1 MAITAMIIDD
11 MPLAIASLSADVREG
26 FPEVELL
33 GTAEGVMEGAKLI
46 KKLKPQLLFLDIH
59 MGDGDGFDLLEIIS
73 DENIQVI
80 FTTAS
85 KDHAIKAF
93 QFEAVDYLLKPVD
106 PDLLGKAIEKVK
118 AALDSQSATRE
129 TTPQLDARAGT
140 IALNT
145 QEEIRIVDIDQ
156 IIRLEAMGN
165 YTTFYTGDGNKILVT
180 KTLKEFEKSLPDSF
194 MRVHQSHLVNRGQIK
209 AYIKTEGGYLKMKDG
224 SDVPVSTRKKSY
236 VMDLLK

>member
-1 MAITAMIIDD
+1 MSLTAIIIDD
-11 MPLAIASLSADVREG
+11 MNLAIASLKADIEDS
-26 FPEVELL
+26 FPEVNIL

-59 MGDGDGFDLLEIIS
+59 MGDGDGFDLLEIIE
-73 DENIQVI
+73 DEKVMVI

-85 KDHAIKAF
+85 KEHAVKAF
-93 QFEAVDYLLKPVD
+93 RFKALDYLLKPVAAEQ
-106 PDLLGKAIEKVK
+106 LEQAISKAK
-118 AALDSQSATRE
+118 AALLKTQVSTD
-129 TTPQLDARAGT
+129 DAALVTGT

-145 QEEIRIVDIDQ
+145 QEEIRIVEIDQ

-165 YTTFYTGDGNKILVT
+165 YTTFYSADGNKILVT
-180 KTLKEFEKSLPDSF
+180 KTLKEFETSLPASF
-194 MRVHQSHLVNRGQIK
+194 IRVHQSHLVNRAQIK
-209 AYIKTEGGYLKMKDG
+209 AYIKTEGGYLRMKDG